1 MNNIPQHQ
9 IAVCATSRAELADE
23 LAKWA
28 EIIRADGLK
37 PLANAAPAEPAKEEP
52 APKARKA
59 KKVEEAPPTDTPRED
74 DKAVTPNHPKRAE
87 LRTIAQEYKEATSM
101 TEAQRAMKLYGES
114 SSTVPDADLGS
125 AIGHFKNLIKNLS
138 SKAAQADQTI

>member
-1 MNNIPQHQ
+1 MNVPQHQ
-9 IAVCATSRAELADE
+9 IAVCANSRAELADE

-59 KKVEEAPPTDTPRED
+59 KKAEEAPPTDVPRED
-74 DKAVTPNHPKRAE
+74 DKTVTANHPKRAE
-87 LRTIAQEYKEATSM
+87 LRAVAQEYRDATSM
-101 TEAQRAMKLYGES
+101 GEAQRAMKLYGES
-114 SSTVPDADLGS
+114 SSVVPDADLGE
-125 AIGHFKNLIKNLS
+125 AIAHFKNLIKNL
-138 SKAAQADQTI
+138 KAGAALGEAI